1 MNTFIGF
8 IMGLIIGNIIGIFL
22 VCLMIAGSDR

>member
-1 MNTFIGF
+1 MLISF